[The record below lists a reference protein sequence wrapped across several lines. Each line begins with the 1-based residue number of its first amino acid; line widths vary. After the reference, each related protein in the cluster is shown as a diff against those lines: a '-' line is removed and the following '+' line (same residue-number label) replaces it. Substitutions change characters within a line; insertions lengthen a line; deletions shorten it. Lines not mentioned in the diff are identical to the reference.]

1 MTYAGIT
8 RGYRSGGF
16 NTTFLSMEDMS
27 FGPEYSWNYEVGF
40 KSSWLN
46 NRLNFNTSLFYI
58 DLDDQQ
64 VTQVLPTANTL
75 IRNAGETRSMGFEVE
90 GSAVIIEGLRLEASF
105 GYTDAEYLSYS
116 DAVAGMDYAGKHP
129 PLAPEYTYNLAAQ
142 YSLPIVD

>member
-1 MTYAGIT
+1 MPSAMAALSANISGGQILPDMSMNFDGSKYDDVLLPKAQIGYHWTPDFMTYAGIT

-64 VTQVLPTANTL
+64 VTETARML
-75 IRNAGETRSMGFEVE
+75 ACHQAANAPDQF
-90 GSAVIIEGLRLEASF
+90 LLYKLF
-105 GYTDAEYLSYS
+105 
-116 DAVAGMDYAGKHP
+116 
-129 PLAPEYTYNLAAQ
+129 
-142 YSLPIVD
+142 